1 MDWVYPDRGY
11 WSHCYFVLGEFDIQ
25 KEEIRKSSYLNS
37 FHLINEKSGRIN
49 TSPSLGFPSLLL
61 SLIQDLKVL
70 VIFPKLS
77 LIS

>member
-25 KEEIRKSSYLNS
+25 KEEVRKNSYLNS
-37 FHLINEKSGRIN
+37 YHLINEKREDKHIL
-49 TSPSLGFPSLLL
+49 SLGFPSLVL

-70 VIFPKLS
+70 VVFPKLS